1 MGSDRKKKRTRKT
14 QYPPHSINPPV
25 ITRSQSLPFDK
36 LAWEDFENLCLCL
49 VEQTQNIEEARRY
62 GEHGDY
68 QEGIDIYAKL
78 KSEASYITYQCKRE
92 KDFGPAK
99 IKAAVS
105 TFMEGSWFEKSQKFV
120 ICTQESLGSKK
131 RADEIEK
138 QRARLQSLGNYIE
151 LEVWDSNRLSR
162 KLKDH
167 PKIVE
172 DFFDT
177 AWAEAFCG
185 KTSTLAVTDEQSGD
199 AIQEYKSWLVTTTSY
214 FEIPTIHQRFSIS
227 EDWIPREIACDG
239 KEKVHLNVEV
249 AAEMHRRLF
258 LRGDSGSGKSTIMKR
273 LCNSFTVIG
282 KVVLYV
288 YLPEVLRLYKSGK
301 NFEDAILSAATDGL
315 NSDKDVLSSLLTR
328 SDYLLADG
336 LDECQRGSAEI
347 AKKLNVWAE
356 GHSET
361 RVVVTC
367 RNGTVPES
375 FFDWQNAEIQALNG
389 RDITNLSKIII
400 EKLINDQEQR
410 DNAERIVEDILKDK
424 EVFSLLERSPLFV
437 GFFIRLISTGE
448 EFDYK
453 NKTEVY
459 KASIALAYDHLPQR
473 ARPVE
478 MDRRSAM
485 KVLEISG
492 QKLFKMPET
501 TAHQLIDHITDVLK
515 SDGFT
520 LNQAEDTAEQ
530 GIRFWKEQ
538 RVLTQYC
545 VGYESAVRFVHSSLC
560 EYGAGQ
566 YANHLDEDELGQWI
580 DDVLSLG
587 VSSQE
592 AIFFASGLGA
602 GEQIIR
608 HLIANSPYSCNTSEM
623 PLLLASKVISSS
635 NDISEELLKT
645 VVLRIIQNLDSSD
658 PDVVFECV
666 SMLLRI
672 LPKGSGMIYEIAKPY
687 LGSNQHWSNVG
698 AIIIASE
705 CNVEKLDDSF
715 LINTLGGLVSKELLL
730 SEQSTPKASS
740 NIKGISNRFAGFAN
754 NNAGFVNN
762 NSVNFYLSSQAVLS
776 VCRHLL
782 KYYINDIEVISK
794 VVEFLLNKSFT
805 SNELTSL
812 RYRAQIKIAENCTSS
827 GKSREWLTLLLKLRS
842 QESLFPDFEE
852 IRSKNL
858 KMFQDSIKIRHSDRA
873 FLRGLV
879 RIVESNKDIDSTKE
893 DSFLHM
899 VVLGQ
904 LLHGMKVVSMLEKDW
919 RNICKGGDIE
929 AFDVVLRSMIA
940 LLGVSPNRLLSEAT
954 TALKSVER
962 LFSYDLQSISKSF
975 EADPQIWLSQLDEK
989 AYKDIVFS
997 TSLYGQVPKL
1007 PETQVAWE
1015 NAKSLGLSP
1024 QILVRA
1030 LEHPSLCISWN
1041 AALLIKHGAG
1051 GDEAIRLTKSLVG
1064 TDEWEAF
1071 KNNKSEEPY

>member
-1 MGSDRKKKRTRKT
+1 M
-14 QYPPHSINPPV
+14 
-25 ITRSQSLPFDK
+25 
-36 LAWEDFENLCLCL
+36 CLCL

-62 GEHGDY
+62 GGRGDY

-78 KSEASYITYQCKRE
+78 KNKASYITYQCKRE
-92 KDFGPAK
+92 KEFGPAK

-120 ICTQESLGSKK
+120 ICTQESLGSKV

-138 QRARLQSLGNYIE
+138 QRVRLQSLGNYVE

-177 AWAEAFCG
+177 GWAKAFCG
-185 KTSTLAVTDEQSGD
+185 KTSTLAVTDEQGED
-199 AIQEYKSWLVTTTSY
+199 AIQKYKSWLVTTTSY

-227 EDWIPREIACDG
+227 EDWIPREIAYDG

-347 AKKLNVWAE
+347 AKKLNVWAD

-361 RVVVTC
+361 RVVVAC
-367 RNGTVPES
+367 RNGTAPES

-437 GFFIRLISTGE
+437 GFFIRLISMGK

-459 KASIALAYDHLPQR
+459 KASIALAYDHRPQR

-501 TAHQLIDHITDVLK
+501 TAHQLIDHITGVLK

-520 LNQAEDTAEQ
+520 SNQAGDTAEQ

-538 RVLTQYC
+538 RVLTQCC

-608 HLIANSPYSCNTSEM
+608 HLIANSPYSRDTSEM

-672 LPKGSGMIYEIAKPY
+672 LPKGSGTIYEIAKPY
-687 LGSNQHWSNVG
+687 LGSNQYWSNVG
-698 AIIIASE
+698 AIIVTSE
-705 CNVEKLDDSF
+705 CNAEKLDASF
-715 LINTLGGLVSKELLL
+715 LINSTEGLISKELSL

-740 NIKGISNRFAGFAN
+740 NIKGTFNLFGRF
-754 NNAGFVNN
+754 VN
-762 NSVNFYLSSQAVLS
+762 NSVNYYLSSQAVLS

-782 KYYINDIEVISK
+782 KYYIDDIEVISK

-812 RYRAQIKIAENCTSS
+812 KYRAQIKITQNCTSS
-827 GKSREWLTLLLKLRS
+827 DKNREWPTLLLKLRS

-852 IRSKNL
+852 IRL
-858 KMFQDSIKIRHSDRA
+858 KSLKIFQDSIKIRHSDRA

-879 RIVESNKDIDSTKE
+879 RIVESNRDIDSTKE

-899 VVLGQ
+899 IVLGQ
-904 LLHGMKVVSMLEKDW
+904 LLHGMKVAGMLEKDW
-919 RNICKGGDIE
+919 RDICKGEDIE
-929 AFDVVLRSMIA
+929 AFDVVLRSMIV
-940 LLGVSPNRLLSEAT
+940 LLDVSPNRLLSEAT
-954 TALKSVER
+954 TALESVER
-962 LFSYDLQSISKSF
+962 LFSYNLESISRSF
-975 EADPQIWLSQLDEK
+975 EADPQVWLSQLDGK

-997 TSLYGQVPKL
+997 TSLYSQVPNL
-1007 PETQVAWE
+1007 PETQIAWK
-1015 NAKSLGLSP
+1015 NAKFLGLSP
-1024 QILVRA
+1024 QLLVRA
-1030 LEHPSLCISWN
+1030 LEYPSLCISWN
-1041 AALLIKHGAG
+1041 AALLIKYGAG

-1064 TDEWEAF
+1064 TEKWEAF
-1071 KNNKSEEPY
+1071 KSNKSEKPY